1 MLEPLLHIALY
12 HPEIPPNTGN
22 IGRLCVGLGARLH
35 VVHPISFSMDDKAVR
50 RAGLDYWHHVD
61 LMEHPDE
68 ESFWSWVSD
77 RRIHLFSAHGSLGW
91 HTDCTYE
98 RGDVLLFGCETKGL
112 PRALV
117 DARGAYSI
125 PMRTEGPIRSLNLG
139 NAVSVCAYEAVRQ
152 LGPEWA

>member
-1 MLEPLLHIALY
+1 MVVLRTALSKNPSQR
-12 HPEIPPNTGN
+12 HAFQ
-22 IGRLCVGLGARLH
+22 RLVSPGLSTSLCSTPRC
-35 VVHPISFSMDDKAVR
+35 
-50 RAGLDYWHHVD
+50 
-61 LMEHPDE
+61 
-68 ESFWSWVSD
+68 
-77 RRIHLFSAHGSLGW
+77 GSLGW